1 MNKNNVIEFE
11 NSVNLSDPLT
21 DMLRTGARQLIY
33 EAVETELEEFIEQFK
48 DRRLENGRAAVIRNG
63 YQPERQLQ
71 TSIGPVTVKIPKVR
85 AKDGNPVTFNSKL
98 VPPWI
103 RKIRSPE
110 AALPWLYLKGISTGE
125 MGNALKVLIDNQA
138 ERFSPA
144 TVSRLK
150 QKWAEDYKKWQIR
163 RLDQDKWVYL
173 WADGSVSRAQAAA
186 QAAPVRNC
194 TKDEGRSL
202 GVALQEEASNHL
214 KRL

>member
-1 MNKNNVIEFE
+1 MNKNNIIEFE
-11 NSVNLSDPLT
+11 NPVNLSDPLT
-21 DMLRTGARQLIY
+21 DLLRTGARQLIY
-33 EAVETELEEFIEQFK
+33 EAVEAELEEFMSQFK
-48 DRRLENGRAAVIRNG
+48 DRQLENGRAAVIRNG

-98 VPPWI
+98 VPPWV
-103 RKIRSPE
+103 RKTRSLE

-125 MGNALKVLIDNQA
+125 MGNALKVLVGNQA
-138 ERFSPA
+138 EGFSPA

-150 QKWAEDYKKWQIR
+150 QKWAEDYKEWQDR
-163 RLDQDKWVYL
+163 RLDQDKWVYIC
-173 WADGSVSRAQAAA
+173 ADGSVSRAQAAA